1 MEGPKNIIDIVLNVL
16 NQFANAIPNII
27 GAFVVA
33 LVGWIIAKVVSK
45 AIYKVLEKL
54 SLDKLA
60 NQLNGTEFVEKAK
73 ITIRPSKVLSSIIY
87 YVLLLVF
94 LMMAAEVLGMAIV
107 SQMMSDLIA
116 YIPSLLTAM
125 LLFVIGILLA
135 DFIKDITLTTC
146 NALGIPSAK
155 IIANFI
161 FYLVF
166 LTLLVSAL
174 QQAGIATD
182 LIRDN
187 LVVLIGGIMFAFSLG
202 YGLAS
207 KDTMSNFLA
216 SFYVRKKIKI
226 GYKIHFNGSTG
237 KVIAMDT
244 SSITIQNKEKMTVIP
259 LRILASGHVDILE
272 E

>member
-1 MEGPKNIIDIVLNVL
+1 MNSPKNIIDIVLNVL
-16 NQFANAIPNII
+16 GQFASTIPNII
-27 GAFVVA
+27 GALVVA
-33 LVGWIIAKVVSK
+33 LVGWIIAKLASK
-45 AIYKVLEKL
+45 AIKKLLEGLKI
-54 SLDKLA
+54 DRLA
-60 NQLNGTEFVEKAK
+60 DQLNGTEIVEKAN

-94 LMMAAEVLGMAIV
+94 LMASAEVLGMAVV
-107 SQMMSDLIA
+107 SQMMGDLVA

-135 DFIKDITLTTC
+135 DFIKNITLSTC
-146 NALGIPSAK
+146 STLGIPSGK

-161 FYLVF
+161 FYIVF
-166 LTLLVSAL
+166 LTLTISAL

-187 LVVLIGGIMFAFSLG
+187 VVVLIAGLMFAFALG

-207 KDTMSNFLA
+207 KDTMANFLA

-226 GYKIHFNGSTG
+226 GDLVGIDDIKGR
-237 KVIAMDT
+237 VVAMDT
-244 SSITIQNKEKMTVIP
+244 ASLSIKSGEKVIVMP
-259 LRILASGHVDILE
+259 LRIVSSKNMMIFE

>member
-1 MEGPKNIIDIVLNVL
+1 METIDIVLNVL
-16 NQFANAIPNII
+16 NQFVNAIDNII

-33 LVGWIIAKVVSK
+33 LIGWIIAKLVSK
-45 AIYKVLEKL
+45 AIKKILERLKV
-54 SLDKLA
+54 DRLA
-60 NQLNGTEFVEKAK
+60 NQLNGTELVEKANV
-73 ITIRPSKVLSSIIY
+73 TIRPSKVLSSIIY

-94 LMMAAEVLGMAIV
+94 FMAAAEVLGMAIV
-107 SQMMSDLIA
+107 SQMMGDLVA

-125 LLFVIGILLA
+125 LLFVVGILLA
-135 DFIKDITLTTC
+135 DFIKNITLSTC
-146 NALGIPSAK
+146 SSLGIPSGR

-166 LTLLVSAL
+166 LTLTISAL

-187 LVVLIGGIMFAFSLG
+187 VVVLIAGLMFAFALG

-207 KDTMSNFLA
+207 KDTMANFLA

-226 GYKIHFNGSTG
+226 GDMVSIDDVKGRVVG
-237 KVIAMDT
+237 MDT
-244 SSITIQNKEKMTVIP
+244 SSLSLKEGDKTVVMP
-259 LRILASGHVDILE
+259 LRIVSSKNVVIFE